1 MRLAT
6 TLDDGRSAVPRVGH
20 VRVRPRRI
28 CARWWPLALHRG
40 TDIPRRLLRRAQ
52 PLRLLSVAAGAAAAL
67 PALTSAAAAAAA
79 ATAATLACAAAESS
93 AAAAAASAAAQ
104 SAPLTSGPAAS

>member
-1 MRLAT
+1 M
-6 TLDDGRSAVPRVGH
+6 GH
-20 VRVRPRRI
+20 VCVRPRRI

-40 TDIPRRLLRRAQ
+40 TDVPRRLLRRAQ

-67 PALTSAAAAAAA
+67 PALTSATAAAA